1 LGYGGALR
9 TLAVDGAD
17 AATRRVASSVPQ
29 HPGGPMS
36 RGPQVPVPLMRA
48 AVRALV
54 RPVLGPRTPLRMQRW
69 WLDTVAR
76 PTPVAEGVDV
86 RRGELGGRPVEVFV
100 PRDGADGPTVLYLHG
115 GGFTIGS
122 PVTHRALASHLAAA
136 SGASVH
142 VLDYRLAPE
151 HPFPAALD
159 DAVAAYRDLLA
170 RGARPAR
177 TVLAGDSAGGWLAL
191 AAALRL
197 RDDGDPLPAALGLVS
212 PWLDL
217 QGSAWPADR
226 TDAMLRPDWL
236 RRCAAGFTAGADAPE
251 FALLDAD
258 LAGLPPMTVH
268 AGSEEI
274 LLDDAVRLA
283 RAARAAGVPV
293 DLRRLDGLWH
303 VAHASAGAVRAS
315 TAAVQ
320 ALGAALAARCA
331 GSQADSARADG
342 DAAA

>member
-1 LGYGGALR
+1 
-9 TLAVDGAD
+9 
-17 AATRRVASSVPQ
+17 
-29 HPGGPMS
+29 
-36 RGPQVPVPLMRA
+36 MRA
-48 AVRALV
+48 AVRTLV
-54 RPVLGPRTPLRMQRW
+54 RPVLGPRTPLRVQRW

-76 PTPVAEGVDV
+76 PSPLAEGIDV
-86 RRGELGGRPVEVFV
+86 RGGELGGRPVEVLT
-100 PRDGADGPTVLYLHG
+100 PRGRADGRTVLYLHG

-122 PVTHRALASHLAAA
+122 PVTHRALASHLAVA

-177 TVLAGDSAGGWLAL
+177 TVLAGDSAGGWLTL

-217 QGSAWPADR
+217 RGTAWPAGR

-236 RRCAAGFTAGADAPE
+236 RRCAAGFTAGTGAHARE

-293 DLRRLDGLWH
+293 ELRRLDGLWH

-315 TAAVQ
+315 TAAVEI
-320 ALGAALAARCA
+320 LGAALAARSAA
-331 GSQADSARADG
+331 GQADSARGDG
-342 DAAA
+342 EAAA